1 MPQPPPAQP
10 AGEAHRISLEPPA
23 TLGRDIANFTTLG
36 AASYLT
42 FRRDVNQ
49 YEVGSDSTDS
59 HFRTNVQADIFTTVI
74 VPKGLSNHLFIDVE
88 HIRMH
93 PAKYP
98 GAIELIESSGL
109 AAPFA
114 FHCDY
119 NAAAI
124 HQFYATCHF
133 GSDNTVS
140 WITSDVRFKATY
152 ATFVAAL
159 GFPNSGYKIHK
170 DDPNHAPK
178 TIDVCGHLLKPLREL
193 DADERL
199 KDLNQCS
206 QTHDVVSR
214 LVSSQNALK
223 ARLRASGALDVSDDE
238 APPAAPSIDFGF
250 PSGPE
255 WSEFFDEAGGSV
267 LADDADDDGDEP

>member
-1 MPQPPPAQP
+1 MPPPPPAQP
-10 AGEAHRISLEPPA
+10 AGEARRISLEPPA
-23 TLGRDIANFTTLG
+23 TLGHAITNFTTL
-36 AASYLT
+36 AKSSYLT
-42 FRRDVNQ
+42 FRRDIDQFAV
-49 YEVGSDSTDS
+49 VRDSTDS
-59 HFRTNVQADIFTTVI
+59 RFRTHVQADIFTTVI
-74 VPKGLSNHLFIDVE
+74 VPKGLSVHHFIDLE

-98 GAIELIESSGL
+98 GAIELIEASGL

-133 GSDNTVS
+133 GSDNTVT
-140 WITSDVRFKATY
+140 WMTSDVRLKATY

-159 GFPNSGYKIHK
+159 GFPHSGYKIHK

-178 TIDVCGHLLKPLREL
+178 TIDVCGHLIKPLREL

-199 KDLNQCS
+199 KDLN
-206 QTHDVVSR
+206 
-214 LVSSQNALK
+214 
-223 ARLRASGALDVSDDE
+223 
-238 APPAAPSIDFGF
+238 
-250 PSGPE
+250 
-255 WSEFFDEAGGSV
+255 
-267 LADDADDDGDEP
+267 